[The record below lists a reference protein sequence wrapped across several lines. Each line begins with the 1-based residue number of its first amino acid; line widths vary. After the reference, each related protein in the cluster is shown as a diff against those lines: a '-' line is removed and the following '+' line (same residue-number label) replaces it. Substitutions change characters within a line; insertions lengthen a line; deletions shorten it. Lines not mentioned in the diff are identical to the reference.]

1 MSFTDISIRF
11 LEYFSN
17 KVSDEETKIVDSL
30 LHESIEQIQKAQPK
44 WIQPQINFEELVE
57 AIIKIKKI
65 LNISTEVLNSSNK
78 MEPVTFIKFLHDMN
92 SKNFH
97 QNMNSADLPV
107 AYRSAK
113 IKVEPI
119 ASCNFH
125 QESLLEHSIM
135 CMIISMIQSGQNS
148 KKYVLTGFTGLF
160 HDIGK
165 INTTTVFGV
174 SDLGYP
180 FHGAYGSTLL
190 SQYGSDELF
199 EMLGSKQNFLDV
211 MHTIKDHMCSY
222 HITDFKN
229 EWNIQRCESARL
241 SYSTSP
247 QMKELS
253 HNLSFGDTFGKI
265 CDMEIESEFIDS
277 RTDYNKITS
286 EPFDCKNFMKKIGAK
301 VPIFFIRGASGSGK
315 TTLIQN
321 KLIPYLL
328 QFFDESQIEV
338 ISRDEVMCSLSA
350 QLSNIVLETPRPI
363 GDTYSNLY
371 KTYQSKKLSKPV
383 NDELKERISTAISQN
398 KIAIIDS
405 CILYYDGISQIMPE
419 NITNAYKIAIDC
431 NRSIPYTVSDATKNG
446 FKNVDELQ
454 YLYKFRNP
462 TKWIENLKFTILDSM
477 YTRSSPSNTVL
488 MPHIV
493 FSYGFNKEHEC
504 GFETLIQVLK
514 PVMEYFVY

>member
-17 KVSDEETKIVDSL
+17 KSSNDEQKIVDSL
-30 LHESIEQIQKAQPK
+30 LHDSIEQIQKAQPK
-44 WIQPQINFEELVE
+44 WIQPQINFEEFVE

-65 LNISTEVLNSSNK
+65 LNITTEVLNSSNK
-78 MEPVTFIKFLHDMN
+78 MEQVNFVQLLREIN

-97 QNMNSADLPV
+97 QNMNSTDLPV

-119 ASCNFH
+119 ASCKFH

-148 KKYVLTGFTGLF
+148 KKYVLSGFTALF

-180 FHGAYGSTLL
+180 FHAAYGSTLL

-222 HITDFKN
+222 HVTDFKN

-265 CDMEIESEFIDS
+265 CDMACESEFIDS
-277 RTDYNKITS
+277 RADYDKITS
-286 EPFDCKNFMKKIGAK
+286 EPFNCENFMKKIGAK
-301 VPIFFIRGASGSGK
+301 VPIFFIRGSSGSGK

-328 QFFDESQIEV
+328 EFFNESRIKV

-350 QLSNIVLETPRPI
+350 QLSNIVLETPRPV
-363 GDTYSNLY
+363 GDVYSNLY
-371 KTYQSKKLSKPV
+371 KTYQSKKLGKSV

-398 KIAIIDS
+398 KIVIIDS

-419 NITNAYKIAIDC
+419 NITNTYKVAIDC
-431 NRSIPYTVSDATKNG
+431 NRSIPYTIDDAKKNG
-446 FKNVDELQ
+446 MKIEEIKH
-454 YLYKFRNP
+454 LYNFRNP
-462 TKWIENLKFTILDSM
+462 VTWINNIKFPILDSM
-477 YTRSSPSNTVL
+477 YTRSSSSNTSL

-504 GFETLIQVLK
+504 GFETLQQVLK
-514 PVMEYFVY
+514 PVMKYFV

>member
-1 MSFTDISIRF
+1 
-11 LEYFSN
+11 
-17 KVSDEETKIVDSL
+17 
-30 LHESIEQIQKAQPK
+30 
-44 WIQPQINFEELVE
+44 
-57 AIIKIKKI
+57 
-65 LNISTEVLNSSNK
+65 
-78 MEPVTFIKFLHDMN
+78 
-92 SKNFH
+92 
-97 QNMNSADLPV
+97 
-107 AYRSAK
+107 
-113 IKVEPI
+113 
-119 ASCNFH
+119 
-125 QESLLEHSIM
+125 
-135 CMIISMIQSGQNS
+135 MIISMIQSGQNS
-148 KKYVLTGFTGLF
+148 KKYVLSGFTGLF

-165 INTTTVFGV
+165 INTITVFGKD
-174 SDLGYP
+174 DLGYP
-180 FHGAYGSTLL
+180 FNGAYVSAHL
-190 SQYGSDELF
+190 SQNGSDELF

-211 MHTIKDHMCSY
+211 MHTIREHMCSY

-241 SYSTSP
+241 SYSMSP

-265 CDMEIESEFIDS
+265 SDISDCADFLTS
-277 RTDYNKITS
+277 RADYDKITS
-286 EPFDCKNFMKKIGAK
+286 EPFDCESFMKKTGAK

-328 QFFDESQIEV
+328 QFFDESRIEV
-338 ISRDEVMCSLSA
+338 ISRDEVMCSLA
-350 QLSNIVLETPRPI
+350 AKLSNIVLETPRPI

-371 KTYQSKKLSKPV
+371 KTYQSNKLAKSV
-383 NDELKERISTAISQN
+383 NDELKERISAAISQN

-405 CILYYDGISQIMPE
+405 CILYYDGISQIIPE

-431 NRSIPYTVSDATKNG
+431 NRSIPYTIHDATKNG
-446 FKNVDELQ
+446 FKSIDELQ
-454 YLYKFRNP
+454 HLYKFRTP

-477 YTRSSPSNTVL
+477 YTRSSPSNTSL

-514 PVMEYFVY
+514 PVMEYFLY